1 MKNINNEYS
10 EYFKN
15 ENIGVAN
22 SAVSSYAIIPHY
34 YQLDMLLNEF
44 NLNPDIQITIYDQTD
59 IGDDLYRYNIFL
71 DNNHYNNYKLYDSK
85 LMNSFSKKNLNSF
98 KISFLFYL
106 KIIF

>member
-15 ENIGVAN
+15 ENIETN

-44 NLNPDIQITIYDQTD
+44 NFNPDIQITIYDQR
-59 IGDDLYRYNIFL
+59 IGDDLYRYNIF
-71 DNNHYNNYKLYDSK
+71 
-85 LMNSFSKKNLNSF
+85 
-98 KISFLFYL
+98 
-106 KIIF
+106 